1 MNLAWQQLF
10 MWDGAVNH
18 LDVQALAPIANP
30 VEMDENISNVV
41 KKLQHTKYYPQLFYK
56 AFGDSVITGEHTL
69 KALSQFML
77 TLVSHNSKYD
87 SVMRKET
94 VFTAQENNGYLLFK
108 KNCAS
113 CHTEPLF
120 TNNEFKSN
128 GLPIDTTLN
137 DYGRYGITKNK
148 KDSLKFKVPS
158 LRNIEFSYPYMH
170 DGRFKKLSEV
180 LKHYATGV
188 MHNQTLSEELKTPI
202 VLNANERVD
211 IVAFLLT
218 LTDRSFLFNP
228 NFSYPKNLFL
238 DPTKD

>member
-1 MNLAWQQLF
+1 
-10 MWDGAVNH
+10 
-18 LDVQALAPIANP
+18 
-30 VEMDENISNVV
+30 
-41 KKLQHTKYYPQLFYK
+41 
-56 AFGDSVITGEHTL
+56 
-69 KALSQFML
+69 
-77 TLVSHNSKYD
+77 
-87 SVMRKET
+87 
-94 VFTAQENNGYLLFK
+94 
-108 KNCAS
+108 
-113 CHTEPLF
+113 
-120 TNNEFKSN
+120 
-128 GLPIDTTLN
+128 
-137 DYGRYGITKNK
+137 
-148 KDSLKFKVPS
+148 
-158 LRNIEFSYPYMH
+158 MH